1 MATNFSARVTTNEDN
16 FIIAWVDRDDAV
28 CIEQPFN
35 PESGNGAT
43 WTSEEE
49 AMIWATAHAEM
60 LAAQP
65 ESVDRMADME
75 SKMDQILAA
84 LNNPQA

>member
-16 FIIAWVDRDDAV
+16 FITAWVDRDGSV

-35 PESGNGAT
+35 PELSGGPT
-43 WTSEEE
+43 WTTEEE
-49 AMIWATAHAEM
+49 AMTWATAHAEI

-65 ESVDRMADME
+65 EPTDRMADME
-75 SKMDQILAA
+75 AKMDQILAA
-84 LNNPQA
+84 LNNN

>member
-1 MATNFSARVTTNEDN
+1 MAANFSARVTANEDN
-16 FIIAWVDRDDAV
+16 FITAWIDRDGAI

-35 PESGNGAT
+35 PESGNGAVWET
-43 WTSEEE
+43 E
-49 AMIWATAHAEM
+49 AEALSWATAHAEM

-65 ESVDRMADME
+65 EPVDRMADME

-84 LNNPQA
+84 LNGN

>member
-16 FIIAWVDRDDAV
+16 FIIAWVDRDELV

-35 PESGNGAT
+35 PEVSGSPT
-43 WTSEEE
+43 WTTEEE
-49 AMIWATAHAEM
+49 AMTWATAHAAI

-65 ESVDRMADME
+65 EPVDRMADME
-75 SKMDQILAA
+75 AKMDQILAA
-84 LNNPQA
+84 LNNA

>member
-1 MATNFSARVTTNEDN
+1 MAANFSARVTSNEDN
-16 FIIAWVDRDDAV
+16 FITAWVDRDGSI

-35 PESGNGAT
+35 PEVSGSPT
-43 WTSEEE
+43 WTTEEE
-49 AMIWATAHAEM
+49 AMTWATAHAEM

-65 ESVDRMADME
+65 ESVDRMAEME

-84 LNNPQA
+84 LSNN